1 MRRLLRTNEA
11 RHSRC
16 QLEVFGVYQTCL
28 LDIALAG
35 AQGARVGLLHA
46 SFFISAAASS
56 PSRIGD
62 GQPNFLRSG
71 SEGLRG
77 DLPGQNFG
85 LRYLFAE
92 IPELWLDVLA
102 ARQP

>member
-1 MRRLLRTNEA
+1 
-11 RHSRC
+11 
-16 QLEVFGVYQTCL
+16 VYQTCL

-77 DLPGQNFG
+77 DLPVVRTLGTVICSLKLRNFG
-85 LRYLFAE
+85 
-92 IPELWLDVLA
+92 
-102 ARQP
+102 